1 MTVQKISLTCWI
13 VFGVMCL
20 AFLPLGAAI
29 LAIHA
34 LPVVVRVVL
43 AIVIAGGLWWGPF
56 AYGMYLSMAAVK
68 NGDKRLLKRGKAGT
82 AVVLSAKATNEVIQ
96 SGEFA
101 WEAPRVYK
109 YRLKVSLPG
118 RSAYETSCSICAAG
132 IREGSVVHVAVS
144 PHNRKRVTIDVG
156 QGVKSG
162 GTPGGGTAAGG
173 TGGHRLVFSDS
184 AEARTFP
191 AAAANFAPRAHRGG
205 PSQPSSPNAE
215 RISELTNLGKLHS
228 QGVLTDAE
236 FAAEKARILGE

>member
-20 AFLPLGAAI
+20 AFLPLGAGI

-34 LPVVVRVVL
+34 LPAVTRVVL
-43 AIVIAGGLWWGPF
+43 AVVVAGGLWWGPF

-82 AVVLSAKATNEVIQ
+82 AVVLSAKATNEIIQ

-132 IREGSVVHVAVS
+132 IREGSVVHVAAS

-156 QGVKSG
+156 QGSEG
-162 GTPGGGTAAGG
+162 GAGRPRPVLSDPGEARAFPAGG
-173 TGGHRLVFSDS
+173 PGVTFSTRQP
-184 AEARTFP
+184 ARS
-191 AAAANFAPRAHRGG
+191 G
-205 PSQPSSPNAE
+205 PSSSAA
-215 RISELTNLGKLHS
+215 RISELTSLGQLHS
-228 QGVLTDAE
+228 RGVLTDAE

>member
-1 MTVQKISLTCWI
+1 VTVQKISLTCWI

-20 AFLPLGAAI
+20 AFLPLGAGI
-29 LAIHA
+29 LAIHT
-34 LPVVVRVVL
+34 LPVAARVVL
-43 AIVIAGGLWWGPF
+43 AVVVAGGLWWGTF

-68 NGDKRLLKRGKAGT
+68 NGDRRLLKRGKAGT
-82 AVVLSAKATNEVIQ
+82 AVVLSGKATNEIIQ

-156 QGVKSG
+156 QGSK
-162 GTPGGGTAAGG
+162 GG
-173 TGGHRLVFSDS
+173 TGRPRPVLGDAGQVR
-184 AEARTFP
+184 AFP
-191 AAAANFAPRAHRGG
+191 ADAPGVTFSTRQPAR
-205 PSQPSSPNAE
+205 SEPSSSAE
-215 RISELTNLGKLHS
+215 RISELTNLGQLHS